1 MTLICCTWYSSNF
14 IGDFIQAVFSALLE
28 TLDAFHSTKKKK
40 PVEFRKTTTFSG
52 IPKNSRQAKV
62 PENFPLE
69 YAELRL
75 NDSHFENHQFFCFSR
90 NFLKRC
96 LQPYPPFEKVAE
108 FLVEHPYVSLQISRQ
123 NLKFDKK
130 KHFSR
135 ELKCQKGCLLSLT
148 YFQHFGDAQE
158 KQEIVLGEAHPY
170 TLCFRGLSDVLRMI
184 DGLIL
189 TEDLL
194 RKRFRNF
201 APHSKL
207 HFYSSDYLLHQS
219 VSRRKLFENAL
230 FKPEAFGNAGFAL
243 KCGQKTFCKRSF
255 SHDNI

>member
-90 NFLKRC
+90 NFLKKC

-135 ELKCQKGCLLSLT
+135 ELKCQKSCLLS
-148 YFQHFGDAQE
+148 
-158 KQEIVLGEAHPY
+158 
-170 TLCFRGLSDVLRMI
+170 
-184 DGLIL
+184 
-189 TEDLL
+189 
-194 RKRFRNF
+194 
-201 APHSKL
+201 
-207 HFYSSDYLLHQS
+207 
-219 VSRRKLFENAL
+219 
-230 FKPEAFGNAGFAL
+230 
-243 KCGQKTFCKRSF
+243 
-255 SHDNI
+255 